1 MVSQFKIIMK
11 ISSKEGYSLH
21 NEIITQLLC
30 KVTDKHTNR
39 ETEVNTGTT
48 LNWIRTLFF
57 KGAIYIT

>member
-11 ISSKEGYSLH
+11 IHS

-30 KVTDKHTNR
+30 KVTDKQTNR
-39 ETEVNTGTT
+39 ETEVNTGAT

-57 KGAIYIT
+57 NGAISIT